1 MGQQEQSLDY
11 RWQSMHQTLT
21 DPYGRTFSYIRLSI
35 TDRCNF
41 KCHYCLPN
49 GYQCTPEQEQHM
61 SLDEIKR
68 LVDALDD
75 LGIKKIRITGG
86 EPTLRPDFLKI
97 AEFIARKPNIE
108 TIALTTNGFRLKQRI
123 QSYYDAGINHL
134 NVSIDSLNPSTFQAV
149 TQMKG
154 LEGILE
160 GLNLALELPFSRI
173 KVNTV
178 LLRNINDDSLDSFTE
193 WIRHRPIS
201 IRFIE
206 LMRAADNKSYFEKH
220 HVRASEVKN
229 SLLDQGWSIKPR
241 EKNSGP
247 AVELSHP
254 SYQGSIGF
262 IEPYSKDFCS
272 TCNRL
277 RITSRGELRLCLFGN
292 ANHSLR
298 PHLQSSEDKAHL
310 IAKIHELLGIK
321 ERSHHLQEGNYGI
334 TKHFASIGG

>member
-1 MGQQEQSLDY
+1 MQQS
-11 RWQSMHQTLT
+11 LT

-49 GYQCTPEQEQHM
+49 GYKCSPEQEKHLN
-61 SLDEIKR
+61 LDEIKR
-68 LVDALDD
+68 LVNCLDY
-75 LGIKKIRITGG
+75 LGISKIRITGG
-86 EPTLRPDFLKI
+86 EPTLRPDFL
-97 AEFIARKPNIE
+97 EIARHIASKPNIR

-134 NVSIDSLNPSTFQAV
+134 NVSIDSLNPATFEAV

-154 LEGILE
+154 LENIEE
-160 GLNLALELPFSRI
+160 GLAMALELPFSRI

-178 LLRNINDDSLDSFTE
+178 LLKGINDHSLDEFTE

-201 IRFIE
+201 LRFIE
-206 LMRAADNKSYFEKH
+206 LMRAADNKEYFDAH
-220 HVRASEVKN
+220 HVRASSVKN
-229 SLLDQGWSIKPR
+229 SLLSQGWSIKPR
-241 EKNSGP
+241 EKNAGP

-254 SYQGSIGF
+254 SYEGSIGF

-277 RITSRGELRLCLFGN
+277 RITARGELRLCLFGN
-292 ANHSLR
+292 ENHSLR
-298 PHLQSSEDKAHL
+298 PYLQKDEDRDEL
-310 IAKIHELLGIK
+310 IAKIYTLLNIK
-321 ERSHHLQEGNYGI
+321 ERSHHLHEGNYGI

>member
-1 MGQQEQSLDY
+1 MQES
-11 RWQSMHQTLT
+11 LT

-49 GYQCTPEQEQHM
+49 GYQCAPGEEKHL

-68 LVDALDD
+68 LVDAFDD

-97 AEFIARKPNIE
+97 AQYIASKSKIE
-108 TIALTTNGFRLKQRI
+108 TLALTTNGFRLKQRI

-134 NVSIDSLNPSTFQAV
+134 NISIDSLDPATFNAV

-154 LEGILE
+154 LEGIME
-160 GLNLALELPFSRI
+160 GLNMALELPFSHI

-178 LLRNINDDSLDSFTE
+178 LLRNINDQSIDTFAN
-193 WIRHRPIS
+193 WIKHRPIS
-201 IRFIE
+201 LRFIE
-206 LMRAADNKSYFEKH
+206 LMRAADNKDYFNKH

-229 SLLDQGWSIKPR
+229 TLLSQGWSIKPR

-247 AVELSHP
+247 AVELIHP
-254 SYQGSIGF
+254 SYLGRIGF

-277 RITSRGELRLCLFGN
+277 RITSHGELRLCLFGTK
-292 ANHSLR
+292 NHSLR
-298 PHLQSSEDKAHL
+298 PHLQRSADKVHL
-310 IAKIHELLGIK
+310 IAKIHELLNIK